1 MLAKMAVTSSMPVIC
16 HFLMAPV
23 CPLWGHPAPT
33 DLHNVLKCH
42 IFPSPARC
50 HTGEMLAKMAVAFW
64 MPVIRH
70 FLTAPVCPLWGL
82 PAPSDGR
89 YDHHLSRQA

>member
-1 MLAKMAVTSSMPVIC
+1 MLAKLAVTSWMTVIC
-16 HFLMAPV
+16 HFLIAPV
-23 CPLWGHPAPT
+23 RPSWGRPAPT
-33 DLHNVLKCH
+33 DLDNVLKFRM
-42 IFPSPARC
+42 FPSPARC
-50 HTGEMLAKMAVAFW
+50 HAGEMLNKMAVAFW